1 MAPTIPN
8 REPSFHNQHGTQ
20 ATSADGEAPGEN
32 GGEEAAAAR
41 KRVVDVTKLGALERH
56 VFIERLI
63 TKIEE
68 DNLRLLTKFKERID
82 RMTLLL
88 GPPGC
93 GKTTLLKALSGKLD
107 QSLKVTGE
115 ITYNGYKFN
124 EFIPQK
130 TSAYISQYD
139 QHISEMTV
147 RETLDFS
154 ARCQGIGDRADIM
167 EEICRKEKQA
177 GIIPE
182 PDIDTYIKVV
192 SEKDQ
197 EQYWQHHE
205 VPYTFVSVDK
215 FVNLFHKFHV
225 GQKLT
230 EEPSIP
236 PTKAE
241 TDKKALS
248 FDVYPSR
255 WELFKACMDREW
267 LLMKRN
273 SFVHVSKSSQSI
285 PRVPNIKQNYNPAT
299 WMLDITSPSSQAL
312 LGLDFASLYQES
324 HLFKENEEL
333 VNKLR
338 TPPEGSEEL
347 QFSTRFPQNGW
358 QQFKACLWKQSLSY
372 WRSPSYNLA
381 RFAFVTVCSLIFGAL
396 LWRKGKKIENE
407 QDILDILRSVFIFM
421 QFTGIGNCSSVLPFV
436 AAERIVVYRERFAG
450 MYSSW
455 AYSLAQVIIEIP
467 YIFLQAALFLA
478 FTYPAIDLYWSVS
491 KVFWYFYSMF
501 CLLLCYNYMGLL
513 LVSLTPSFQLAS
525 IFASIFYNIT
535 NLFSGYVIPGP

>member
-1 MAPTIPN
+1 
-8 REPSFHNQHGTQ
+8 PSFHNHHGTR
-20 ATSADGEAPGEN
+20 ATSVDEEAPGEN
-32 GGEEAAAAR
+32 GGEVMDDDQLQWAVVERLPTFRRVRLALMFEDDDHKKGNSTVVDQEAAAAR
-41 KRVVDVTKLGALERH
+41 KRLWNATSSSKDL
-56 VFIERLI
+56 F

-68 DNLRLLTKFKERID
+68 DNLRLLTKYKERID
-82 RMTLLL
+82 RVGVDLPTLEKLNVNWSMEHPSLLFGILSKIQFRGVTSAPGCKSQATKLEILKNISGIIKPSWMTLLL

-154 ARCQGIGDRADIM
+154 ARCQGTGDRADIM

-273 SFVHVSKSSQSI
+273 SFVHVSKSSQ
-285 PRVPNIKQNYNPAT
+285 
-299 WMLDITSPSSQAL
+299 
-312 LGLDFASLYQES
+312 
-324 HLFKENEEL
+324 
-333 VNKLR
+333 
-338 TPPEGSEEL
+338 
-347 QFSTRFPQNGW
+347 
-358 QQFKACLWKQSLSY
+358 
-372 WRSPSYNLA
+372 
-381 RFAFVTVCSLIFGAL
+381 
-396 LWRKGKKIENE
+396 
-407 QDILDILRSVFIFM
+407 
-421 QFTGIGNCSSVLPFV
+421 
-436 AAERIVVYRERFAG
+436 
-450 MYSSW
+450 
-455 AYSLAQVIIEIP
+455 
-467 YIFLQAALFLA
+467 
-478 FTYPAIDLYWSVS
+478 
-491 KVFWYFYSMF
+491 
-501 CLLLCYNYMGLL
+501 
-513 LVSLTPSFQLAS
+513 
-525 IFASIFYNIT
+525 
-535 NLFSGYVIPGP
+535 